1 MTERPRPPR
10 VEVALAIPVRASSC
24 LVARR
29 LPDTHLGGS
38 WEFPGGKIRPGEDP
52 AEAARRELTEETGL
66 RGGRLEPLVVIV
78 HDYPDRSVRLHCFI
92 VREPEGEVS
101 IPGNQ
106 EWAWVSGGRLAALEM
121 PAANAAVLRALEWRL
136 E

>member
-1 MTERPRPPR
+1 MTERPRPPW

-29 LPDTHLGGS
+29 PPDTHLGGL

-52 AEAARRELTEETGL
+52 ADAARRELTEETGL
-66 RGGRLEPLVVIV
+66 SGGQLEPLVVSV
-78 HDYPDRSVRLHCFI
+78 HDYPDRSVRLHCFVI
-92 VREPEGEVS
+92 RDPKGEVS

-106 EWAWVSGGRLAALEM
+106 EWAWVSGGRLAELDM
-121 PAANAAVLRALEWRL
+121 PPANSAVLRALKRRL